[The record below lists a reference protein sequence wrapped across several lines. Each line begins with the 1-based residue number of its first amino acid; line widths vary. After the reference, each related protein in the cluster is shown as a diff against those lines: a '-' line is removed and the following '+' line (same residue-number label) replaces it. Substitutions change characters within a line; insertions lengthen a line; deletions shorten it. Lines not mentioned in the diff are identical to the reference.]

1 MRVCACALLINLL
14 YAVAAA
20 ALRCSVFTT
29 VRECLHFLSIHRY
42 KHCLHHCYTCTLQAI
57 EAAAHGTRVNAVAPG
72 IVHTNLVGPGVS
84 LEVFDDMAAPMQ
96 LITRAGKPEE
106 IAKFVCFLLS
116 DDASF
121 TTGSILGIDGG
132 ASIVL

>member
-1 MRVCACALLINLL
+1 
-14 YAVAAA
+14 
-20 ALRCSVFTT
+20 
-29 VRECLHFLSIHRY
+29 
-42 KHCLHHCYTCTLQAI
+42 
-57 EAAAHGTRVNAVAPG
+57 VNAVAPG